1 MILKT
6 IILASRIFNDFNA
19 TLIIAGLSVLFFL
32 LLSRL
37 MCWRRKAGNAFY
49 AAAKFA
55 PSDAIR
61 TRYARKGVLVDILNK
76 LTPYGLFKL
85 TPIDNL

>member
-1 MILKT
+1 MAVILKT
-6 IILASRIFNDFNA
+6 IILASLIFNDFNA
-19 TLIIAGLSVLFFL
+19 TLIIAGLSVLFFLL

-61 TRYARKGVLVDILNK
+61 TRYARKGVLAGNK
-76 LTPYGLFKL
+76 EARLE
-85 TPIDNL
+85 IV

>member
-1 MILKT
+1 MAMILKT
-6 IILASRIFNDFNA
+6 IILASLIFNDFNA

-61 TRYARKGVLVDILNK
+61 TRYARKGVLAGNK
-76 LTPYGLFKL
+76 EARLE
-85 TPIDNL
+85 IV